1 MKKNLSSVKLRNYIS
16 KFQVGTYKKNTV
28 KTAGFIGNIPAY
40 TQRRGIGHTQKVGW
54 LGCIRTH

>member
-28 KTAGFIGNIPAY
+28 KTAGFSEIS
-40 TQRRGIGHTQKVGW
+40 RRIHSDVE
-54 LGCIRTH
+54 LATHRK